1 MSFFRFFRGLIHWAM
16 AVLLFL
22 ALLPSVAHAHKVI
35 VFAYVEGGE
44 IVTESGFPGGRPC
57 KGCGVAVQDA
67 GSGAVLLEG
76 ESGEDGIWRFPLT
89 EAVSAAE
96 QGLEIVLDAGEGHR
110 ATWRLA
116 PEEYRNA
123 GDAGAPDTPP
133 AVPEQKADAQDPPT
147 RTEAPA
153 LTNGERLQELDKD
166 ALLAAVREEVADV
179 LSRELAPIKRELR
192 QAREPDL
199 RDILGGIGYIF
210 GLTGF
215 LAYARSRRR

>member
-1 MSFFRFFRGLIHWAM
+1 MTFFRFSRSSIHRAM

-22 ALLPSVAHAHKVI
+22 ALLPAGAQAHKVI
-35 VFAYVEGGE
+35 VFAFVEGGE

-57 KGCGVAVQDA
+57 KGCGVTVQDA

-76 ESGEDGIWRFPLT
+76 VSGDDGIWRFPLT

-96 QGLEIVLDAGEGHR
+96 QGLEIILDAGEGHR
-110 ATWRLA
+110 ATWKLA
-116 PEEYRNA
+116 PEEYRKA
-123 GDAGAPDTPP
+123 GDSAAAVTSS
-133 AVPEQKADAQDPPT
+133 AVPEQKADAQDPPAQA
-147 RTEAPA
+147 EGPA
-153 LTNGERLQELDKD
+153 LTNGQRLREQDKD

-179 LSRELAPIKRELR
+179 VSRELAPIKRELR
-192 QAREPDL
+192 QSREPDL

-210 GLTGF
+210 GLAGF